1 MSPKSKPAA
10 CIDPDVSPS
19 ESDSDEGGQF
29 YAMHFGANGETLM
42 RQGMGYPSPQAMM
55 IAQALQG
62 FVEKRIAQRG
72 AEGDQALTTSPC
84 AASGSNDGAGVLMF
98 GNSDFTS
105 TTAGNA
111 TSFVGDSAHQV
122 IHDAND
128 DHDENTLATQQDAK
142 QQVAHEAKKRH
153 SKKGGNK
160 KKKNAKK

>member
-1 MSPKSKPAA
+1 MPPKSKPA
-10 CIDPDVSPS
+10 CIDPDVSPSDS

-62 FVEKRIAQRG
+62 FVEKRLAQRG
-72 AEGDQALTTSPC
+72 AEGDQALTT
-84 AASGSNDGAGVLMF
+84 ASGSNDGSGVLMF

-111 TSFVGDSAHQV
+111 TSFVGNSAHQV
-122 IHDAND
+122 VHDAND

-142 QQVAHEAKKRH
+142 QQVTHEAKKRH
-153 SKKGGNK
+153 SKKGGK